1 MNASRFPI
9 QCITKE
15 PSNGKRG
22 SVFAFLQETNGVVQ
36 KDHDVFLNDLE
47 YDGVD
52 PLGASALQNAQSES
66 GIVAEDKWYS
76 YEKKKLSSS
85 SPLRIVDY
93 FDPSFDYVN
102 ENKKYRELLTEV
114 NKELEYKSEKK
125 GDAGKKKGRWGS
137 KSKKAEERA
146 SSRAETV
153 ANGVA
158 ESAKPAEFVFQGKT
172 AAQLHQEALAQAA
185 TAPDNA
191 AVKKVVRL
199 TAPGESVGRT
209 AAPPEG
215 AWSDTA
221 RLKLYVVPLGVHLAG
236 QYAVGA
242 GRAREA

>member
-146 SSRAETV
+146 RILVSEAEIV
-153 ANGVA
+153 
-158 ESAKPAEFVFQGKT
+158 K
-172 AAQLHQEALAQAA
+172 AAQQRASEIVSAAQTEAR
-185 TAPDNA
+185 T
-191 AVKKVVRL
+191 VRP
-199 TAPGESVGRT
+199 TMRP
-209 AAPPEG
+209 
-215 AWSDTA
+215 
-221 RLKLYVVPLGVHLAG
+221 
-236 QYAVGA
+236 
-242 GRAREA
+242 

>member
-137 KSKKAEERA
+137 KSKKAEEKEDYVTVTA
-146 SSRAETV
+146 SSVEELLKKINDTIYDSMSDHV
-153 ANGVA
+153 KTPQEQLLGQHINF
-158 ESAKPAEFVFQGKT
+158 SA
-172 AAQLHQEALAQAA
+172 
-185 TAPDNA
+185 
-191 AVKKVVRL
+191 
-199 TAPGESVGRT
+199 
-209 AAPPEG
+209 
-215 AWSDTA
+215 
-221 RLKLYVVPLGVHLAG
+221 
-236 QYAVGA
+236 
-242 GRAREA
+242 

>member
-1 MNASRFPI
+1 M
-9 QCITKE
+9 
-15 PSNGKRG
+15 
-22 SVFAFLQETNGVVQ
+22 Q

-85 SPLRIVDY
+85 YPLRIVDY

-158 ESAKPAEFVFQGKT
+158 ESAKPLPSGVGMLDQFQGKT

-209 AAPPEG
+209 AAAPEG
-215 AWSDTA
+215 AWSDAA

-242 GRAREA
+242 GREREA

>member
-1 MNASRFPI
+1 M
-9 QCITKE
+9 
-15 PSNGKRG
+15 
-22 SVFAFLQETNGVVQ
+22 Q

-185 TAPDNA
+185 TAPTM
-191 AVKKVVRL
+191 R
-199 TAPGESVGRT
+199 P
-209 AAPPEG
+209 
-215 AWSDTA
+215 
-221 RLKLYVVPLGVHLAG
+221 
-236 QYAVGA
+236 
-242 GRAREA
+242 

>member
-1 MNASRFPI
+1 M
-9 QCITKE
+9 
-15 PSNGKRG
+15 
-22 SVFAFLQETNGVVQ
+22 Q

-209 AAPPEG
+209 AAAPEG

-242 GRAREA
+242 GREREA

>member
-137 KSKKAEERA
+137 PAQRRGHAGSVPGQDRRAAAPGGARAGRHGARQCGREEGGSSDRA
-146 SSRAETV
+146 RRERGPHGRGARGRVERRRAAETV
-153 ANGVA
+153 
-158 ESAKPAEFVFQGKT
+158 
-172 AAQLHQEALAQAA
+172 
-185 TAPDNA
+185 
-191 AVKKVVRL
+191 R
-199 TAPGESVGRT
+199 
-209 AAPPEG
+209 G
-215 AWSDTA
+215 A
-221 RLKLYVVPLGVHLAG
+221 
-236 QYAVGA
+236 A
-242 GRAREA
+242 GRAPGGPVRGGRWKGA

>member
-1 MNASRFPI
+1 M
-9 QCITKE
+9 
-15 PSNGKRG
+15 
-22 SVFAFLQETNGVVQ
+22 Q

-47 YDGVD
+47 YSGVD
-52 PLGASALQNAQSES
+52 PLGASALQSTQSES
-66 GIVAEDKWYS
+66 GIVAEERWYS
-76 YEKKKLSSS
+76 YEKKKLSPS

-146 SSRAETV
+146 SARASETV

-215 AWSDTA
+215 AWSDAA

-242 GRAREA
+242 VTAREA

>member
-1 MNASRFPI
+1 M
-9 QCITKE
+9 
-15 PSNGKRG
+15 
-22 SVFAFLQETNGVVQ
+22 
-36 KDHDVFLNDLE
+36 
-47 YDGVD
+47 
-52 PLGASALQNAQSES
+52 
-66 GIVAEDKWYS
+66 
-76 YEKKKLSSS
+76 
-85 SPLRIVDY
+85 
-93 FDPSFDYVN
+93 
-102 ENKKYRELLTEV
+102 
-114 NKELEYKSEKK
+114 
-125 GDAGKKKGRWGS
+125 
-137 KSKKAEERA
+137 
-146 SSRAETV
+146 

-209 AAPPEG
+209 AAAPEG
-215 AWSDTA
+215 AWSDAA